1 MMGNDLDALG
11 GTIVALAVLVF
22 GLVLL
27 VAVGTLAAIV
37 WYMFSLVIAY
47 IRYRMY
53 LAEAGATFDDVA
65 SRLGVD
71 YPVDE
76 LMKATWGA
84 GIELPDEGFENP
96 VDWMVG
102 TPVGIE
108 REDA

>member
-1 MMGNDLDALG
+1 MGNDLDAIGALF
-11 GTIVALAVLVF
+11 VAAIILVF

-27 VAVGTLAAIV
+27 IAVGTLAAIV
-37 WYMFSLVIAY
+37 WYTFSLIIAY

-53 LAEAGATFDDVA
+53 LAEAGVTFDDVA

-71 YPVDE
+71 YPVDDM
-76 LMKATWGA
+76 LRATWGS
-84 GIELPDEGFENP
+84 GVELPDEGFENP
-96 VDWMVG
+96 ADWMAG